1 MLNRGLKNNK
11 VVKNAGWIIGGR
23 VFNKLLAL
31 VVGAL
36 TARYL
41 GPGNYGLIN
50 YAAAYTTFFASV
62 CTLGIN
68 SILVKN
74 LMDHPEEEG
83 LTIGTA
89 LLLRCVSSA
98 LSALM
103 IIGIVSIV
111 DRGEPVTIAVV
122 ALSSLG
128 LVFQIFD
135 TLNYWFQARLESKYS
150 ALASLVAYVAVS
162 AYKILLLVK
171 GMSVQWFAIA
181 TAVDYLVIAIFLLA
195 AYFAKGGKSF
205 RFSMKKAGELLNASK
220 SFIISGLMISVY
232 ASTDKLM
239 LKQMLDDTIVGCYS
253 TAESVTNMWVF
264 VLAAIVDS
272 FYPEIVQAFRQD
284 RSRYERK
291 NRQLYAIV
299 FYIACSVSLVISLL
313 AKPIIQIIYGDAYLQ
328 AVQPLRIIIWY
339 SAFSY
344 LGVARN
350 VWIVCENLQKYLKYI
365 YIGAGVLNVLL
376 NAVLIPLWGIS
387 GAALASLVTQIATIV
402 LFPAL
407 IRPLRPNVRLM
418 MEAVCLKDVFPRA
431 HDNTAGKE

>member
-1 MLNRGLKNNK
+1 MLNRSWKKSK

-31 VVGAL
+31 VVSAL
-36 TARYL
+36 TARFL

-50 YAAAYTTFFASV
+50 YAAAYTTFFASI

-83 LTIGTA
+83 QTIGTA
-89 LLLRCVSSA
+89 LLLRGVSSA

-103 IIGIVSIV
+103 IVGIVSIV
-111 DRGEPVTIAVV
+111 DKGEPITIIVV
-122 ALSSLG
+122 ALSGIG

-135 TLNYWFQARLESKYS
+135 SLNYWFQARLESKYS
-150 ALASLVAYVAVS
+150 ALASFIAYAVAS

-171 GMSVQWFAIA
+171 GMSVQWFAVA

-195 AYFAKGGKSF
+195 AYFAKGGKRF
-205 RFSMKKAGELLNASK
+205 RFSMKKAGELLGASK
-220 SFIISGLMISVY
+220 SFIISGLMVSVY

-239 LKQMLDDTIVGCYS
+239 LKQMLDDTTVGYYS

-264 VLAAIVDS
+264 VLAAIIDS
-272 FYPEIVQAFRQD
+272 FYPTIVQAFQEGK
-284 RSRYERK
+284 SKFERK
-291 NRQLYAIV
+291 NRQLYTIV
-299 FYIACSVSLVISLL
+299 FYVACGASLVISLL
-313 AKPIIQIIYGDAYLQ
+313 AKPVIQIIYGDAYLQ
-328 AVQPLRIIIWY
+328 AVQPLRIIVWY
-339 SAFSY
+339 TAFSY

-350 VWIVCENLQKYLKYI
+350 AWIVCENLQKYLKYI
-365 YIGAGVLNVLL
+365 YIGAGMLNVLL
-376 NAVLIPLWGIS
+376 NAVFIPLWGIS
-387 GAALASLVTQIATIV
+387 GAALASLVTQVATIV

-407 IRPLRPNVRLM
+407 IRPMRPNVKLMIDAVRL
-418 MEAVCLKDVFPRA
+418 KGVFS
-431 HDNTAGKE
+431 KEQGNGTEQK